1 MSVARVLCSSDD
13 TKAYSMLQQCIN
25 NQPSLIHSYSNDIC
39 LNTKHPRRDDINT
52 FRGHKSVALC
62 VCRFGF
68 WVAMNKPKVVILLS
82 GKRKCGK
89 DFLAGK
95 LLEKCDILESVLW
108 DQWFNG
114 ISLGVSDWQRILRKS
129 FEYQSQSRHIGPM
142 RKGSVWKICWVM
154 DRTRRFTARK
164 WLSGAMEFE
173 PKSRDTSVWRPSV
186 EVNCVDFTLHSNE

>member
-95 LLEKCDILESVLW
+95 LLEKCDILESVFCGTSYLTGFLLVFQI
-108 DQWFNG
+108 DNGYCGNRSNIRANQGTLGQWERAQFGRFAEWWTVQGDLPQGNDWVERWHSSQGAG
-114 ISLGVSDWQRILRKS
+114 ILLFGGH
-129 FEYQSQSRHIGPM
+129 QS
-142 RKGSVWKICWVM
+142 K
-154 DRTRRFTARK
+154 
-164 WLSGAMEFE
+164 
-173 PKSRDTSVWRPSV
+173 
-186 EVNCVDFTLHSNE
+186 